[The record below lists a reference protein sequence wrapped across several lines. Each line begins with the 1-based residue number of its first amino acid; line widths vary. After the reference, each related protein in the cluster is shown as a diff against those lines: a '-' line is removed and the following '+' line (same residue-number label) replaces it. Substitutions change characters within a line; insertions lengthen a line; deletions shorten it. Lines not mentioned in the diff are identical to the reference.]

1 MARILVETASRLA
14 QARAIAA
21 FDSTRPCH
29 NPDVLRKD
37 LKYAIR
43 GLRKSP
49 GFTAVAVAT
58 IALAIG
64 ANTAMFSFV
73 DGLFLSPLP
82 YPDAD
87 RIVRVLERPP
97 GGGRNGISTL
107 NYLDWAEQNT
117 VFEYLAA
124 QAGWGATLTGE
135 DEPVQIRGQRVSADY
150 FRIYGTTAE
159 LGRTFVAGDDEP
171 GNDKVVVLSRAIWE
185 NRYGG
190 DPSLVGRTIEF
201 DGEPYT
207 VIGVLGGGDSFDR
220 SPVEVFKPLAFD
232 ESTRTRNF
240 HWFGAFAKLKPDVTF
255 DEAQAELD
263 VIGQRISEA
272 YPDSNKDWGIGIDRL
287 SEILVGGQIT
297 TAIFVLFA
305 ATGFVLL
312 IGCANLASL
321 AVTRGIAREREVALR
336 ASLGAGRW
344 RVARQALTEN
354 VVIALIGGVLG
365 IAVGYLTLIGIKA
378 MIPPFT
384 VPSEFDIRMD
394 LRVMLFA
401 AGVAVVTGL
410 LFGIAPAL
418 QASRTNLATTM
429 RDGGHGSTQGT
440 PGRKLRSGL
449 VVAEVAL
456 AFVLLVGAGLL
467 MRSLFGL
474 LDVDPGFDSSNVLT
488 AALPIAQEHYPD
500 PQALN
505 AYLDSIRDSVE
516 SVAGVDETALTSA
529 LPLQGWGYG
538 MPYQIANREIVDRA
552 NRRGGFFKMV
562 SPSYFESLRI
572 RLLSGRFIEETDRA
586 GTAPVMLI
594 NQTMANRE
602 FEGEDPIGQHILV
615 QEIVPGVQQL
625 GDEIPWE
632 IVGVIADE
640 KINGLDDNRSP
651 GMYVSNAQ
659 SPAYGVSLLVRTALD
674 PRSLE
679 NSIRDAI
686 ESVNPDQAMSQVRTL
701 EQIESDSV
709 VGERIQSI
717 LLGSFATLAL
727 LLAAIGI
734 YGVIAYAVAQRT
746 QELGVRAAL
755 GATAKDLQG
764 LVFRGG
770 MRLTAI
776 GLAIGL
782 VGALAL
788 TRVMSSMLFDVNT
801 YDPFTLIGVTLVL
814 AAVAAVACFIPAR
827 RATRIDPMVALR
839 YQ

>member
-1 MARILVETASRLA
+1 
-14 QARAIAA
+14 
-21 FDSTRPCH
+21 
-29 NPDVLRKD
+29 VLSKD
-37 LKYAIR
+37 LKYAVR

-49 GFTAVAVAT
+49 GFTAVAVIT

-73 DGLFLSPLP
+73 DALFLSPLP

-87 RIVRVLERPP
+87 RIVRVLEKPP

-117 VFEYLAA
+117 VFEYMAA

-135 DEPVQIRGQRVSADY
+135 DEPVQITGRRVSADY
-150 FRIYGTTAE
+150 FRIYGTSAA
-159 LGRTFVAGDDEP
+159 LGRTFVAGEDEP
-171 GNDKVVVLSRAIWE
+171 GNDHVVVLSRSFWE
-185 NRYGG
+185 NRFGG
-190 DPSLVGRTIEF
+190 DPAIVGREIEF

-207 VIGVLGGGDSFDR
+207 VVGVMGAGDSFDR
-220 SPVEVFKPLAFD
+220 SPVEVWKPLAF
-232 ESTRTRNF
+232 EPSTRTRDF

-272 YPDSNKDWGIGIDRL
+272 YPESNKDWGIGMDRL
-287 SEILVGGQIT
+287 SDILVGSDIER
-297 TAIFVLFA
+297 AVIVLFA
-305 ATGFVLL
+305 ATAFVLL

-321 AVTRGIAREREVALR
+321 AVTRGIAREREVAVR

-344 RVARQALTEN
+344 RVARQALAEN

-378 MIPPFT
+378 MIPPFS
-384 VPSEFDIRMD
+384 VPAEFEIKLD

-401 AGVAVVTGL
+401 AAIAVLTGL
-410 LFGIAPAL
+410 LFGLAPAV

-440 PGRKLRSGL
+440 PGRRLRGGL
-449 VVAEVAL
+449 VIAEVAL

-467 MRSLFGL
+467 MRSLLSL
-474 LDVDPGFDSSNVLT
+474 LDVDPGFDSENVLT
-488 AALPIAQEHYPD
+488 AALPITPERLPD
-500 PQALN
+500 PVALN
-505 AYLDSIRDSVE
+505 VYLDSIRENVQAVPGVE
-516 SVAGVDETALTSA
+516 ETALTSA

-572 RLLSGRFIEETDRA
+572 RLIAGRFLEETDTA
-586 GTAPVMLI
+586 GTTPVMLI
-594 NQTMANRE
+594 NQTMAERD
-602 FEGEDPIGQHILV
+602 FAGEDPIGQHILV
-615 QEIVPGVQQL
+615 QQIVPGVQQL

-640 KINGLDDNRSP
+640 KINGLDDTRSS

-659 SPAYGVSLLVRTALD
+659 SPVYGVALLVRTALD
-674 PRSLE
+674 PRTLE
-679 NSIRDAI
+679 NPVRAAI
-686 ESVNPDQAMSQVRTL
+686 EKVNPDQALSRVQTL
-701 EQIESDSV
+701 EQIESQSV
-709 VGERIQSI
+709 VADRIQTI
-717 LLGSFATLAL
+717 LLGSFAALAL
-727 LLAAIGI
+727 LLAAVGI

-755 GATAKDLQG
+755 GATARDLQK

-776 GLAIGL
+776 GLALGL

-788 TRVMSSMLFDVNT
+788 TRLMASMLFGISI
-801 YDPFTLIGVTLVL
+801 YDPVTLVAVAVVL
-814 AAVAAVACFIPAR
+814 TAVAALACFIPAR